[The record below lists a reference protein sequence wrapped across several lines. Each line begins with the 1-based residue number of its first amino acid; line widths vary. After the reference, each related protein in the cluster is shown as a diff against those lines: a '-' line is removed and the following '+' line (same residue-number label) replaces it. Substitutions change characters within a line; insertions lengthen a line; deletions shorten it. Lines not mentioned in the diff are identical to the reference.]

1 MKVAVVYYGLPPE
14 GGGAHTFGGSLLEA
28 IRTAEPTSRHSFRHY
43 SAGGGEPPSGVTAIP
58 FTRRERYRRRAV
70 YSLRDAQDRAGM
82 PRSRRLKTWLD
93 REIEEQGYDLVWFAT
108 NYAEDCD
115 VPFIFTVL
123 DVEHVRQPWFP
134 EVSRNGLWEQRHHY
148 FSRYIP
154 KATRVIVP
162 NPAGADQIMHAWGI
176 NQERILCL
184 GHPTPRFA
192 LKAASEPLPTGPL
205 EALGVKRPY
214 LFYPAQ
220 FWAHK
225 NHPLLFDALAELN
238 QTAKEP
244 YQLVMVGSDKGE
256 LERMQNLARALGVA
270 EQVLFLGF
278 VDDESLVSLYRN
290 AHALTYV
297 SRFGPE
303 NLPPLEA
310 MALGCPVVVAAVP
323 GAREQMRDAALLVA
337 PDEPAELVQAVQR
350 LEDAP
355 LRDQLIDRGRERAG
369 EWTADDY
376 VAGVINFLDEFERLR
391 RAWS

>member
-1 MKVAVVYYGLPPE
+1 VKVAVVYYGLPPE

-28 IRTAEPTSRHSFRHY
+28 IRAAEPRSGHSFAHY
-43 SAGGGEPPSGVTAIP
+43 SAGGGEPPPDVTAIP
-58 FTRRERYRRRAV
+58 FTRRERYRRRSV
-70 YSLRDAQDRAGM
+70 YALRDAQDRAGM
-82 PRSRRLKTWLD
+82 PRSTQLRTWLD
-93 REIEEQGYDLVWFAT
+93 REIDAQGYDLVWFAT
-108 NYAEDCD
+108 NYTEDCD

-123 DVEHVRQPWFP
+123 DVEHIRQPWFP

-162 NPAGADQIMHAWGI
+162 NPAGAEQIMHAWGI
-176 NQERILCL
+176 NEERILCL
-184 GHPTPRFA
+184 GHPTPEFA
-192 LKAASEPLPTGPL
+192 LTAADRPASTAPL
-205 EALGVKRPY
+205 EGLGIEPPF

-238 QTAKEP
+238 RTSDTR
-244 YQLVMVGSDKGE
+244 YQLVLVGSDKGE
-256 LERMQNLARALGVA
+256 LVRMRALAGELGVA
-270 EQVLFLGF
+270 DSVRFLGF
-278 VDDESLVSLYRN
+278 VDEAALVALYRH

-310 MALGCPVVVAAVP
+310 MALGCPVVAAGVP
-323 GAREQMRDAALLVA
+323 GAREQMGEAALLVS
-337 PDEPAELVQAVQR
+337 PDDPAELVAAVRR
-350 LEDAP
+350 LEDGGI
-355 LRDQLIDRGRERAG
+355 REQLIARGHTRAAA
-369 EWTADDY
+369 WTADDY
-376 VAGVINFLDEFERLR
+376 VRGVLDFLDGFERLQ